1 MLQKLLKEQF
11 KKLQKLQEV
20 ADKITSA
27 GKAKSKEIYTPPG
40 KRQQIID
47 ALRLYTSC
55 KNGIPKIINLL
66 DTATDNVPRF
76 ITKNGQDFMI
86 CLEGHAILTRK

>member
-1 MLQKLLKEQF
+1 MLIKL
-11 KKLQKLQEV
+11 

-27 GKAKSKEIYTPPG
+27 GKAKGKDVYTPPE

-55 KNGIPKIINLL
+55 KNGIRKVINLL
-66 DTATDNVPRF
+66 DTITDNVPGF
-76 ITKNGQDFMI
+76 ITKNRQDFMI